1 MVKKKA
7 SSGEYASESEVIR
20 DGLRTLVAR
29 DAAMNRWL
37 RDEVVPAMEDARAH
51 PEQLLTPEQ
60 VRRSL
65 ELPEEE

>member
-1 MVKKKA
+1 MCA
-7 SSGEYASESEVIR
+7 GIDATAPSGLQDTKEW
-20 DGLRTLVAR
+20 GC

-37 RDEVVPAMEDARAH
+37 RDEVVPVMEDARAH

-65 ELPEEE
+65 KLSEEE